1 MGLLSGDSRGQLFSL
16 DLLFA
21 LIPLVLVLGMVAS
34 DMDNITYL
42 IQDTV
47 YRSSTEKVAADTLN
61 TLLET
66 SGDPPN
72 WEENGTVNVAGL
84 AQYDFDKGVPVEGT
98 VASSKLSALNVSHVQ
113 NIVGNNYGF
122 YLNVTTI
129 DDKTLLKSI
138 GTNNV
143 GAYGAG
149 INSTAS
155 DIVRVEKVANY
166 GKLDIV
172 SSLKNGIRDPGQ
184 PRIYT
189 SPPDPFPTNNF
200 YLDIYDYYVLV
211 VNRGYDS
218 ATIDINGNTVVKGND
233 FQGKD
238 TRYVT
243 LPPKLIDES
252 FMKNQTSLQPN
263 SVKVR
268 TVSNPGASMD
278 VYIIRAPKGTPE
290 SDITLENVNPRPCRV
305 ILFLWTN

>member
-1 MGLLSGDSRGQLFSL
+1 MDGDSRGQLFSL

-47 YRSSTEKVAADTLN
+47 YRGSTERVAADTLN

-66 SGDPPN
+66 SGDPTT
-72 WEENGTVNVAGL
+72 WEKNGTVNVVGL
-84 AQYDFDKGVPVEGT
+84 AKYDSDKGVPLEGT
-98 VASSKLSALNVSHVQ
+98 VAATKLTALNVSNMQ
-113 NIVGNNYGF
+113 KLVGDNYGF

-129 DDKTLLKSI
+129 DDSTILKSI

-143 GAYGAG
+143 GASGAG

-166 GKLDIV
+166 AQLDVV
-172 SSLKNGIRDPGQ
+172 SSLKDGIRDAGV

-189 SPPDPFPTNNF
+189 SPPSPFPTDNF
-200 YLDIYDYYVLV
+200 YLNIYDYWVLV

-218 ATIDINGNTVVKGND
+218 ATVDINSNSVVKGNN
-233 FQGKD
+233 FNGQN
-238 TRYVT
+238 TRYT
-243 LPPKLIDES
+243 NITEQIDES
-252 FMKNQTSLQPN
+252 YLKNLTTLQDN
-263 SVKVR
+263 TVTVR

-278 VYIIRAPKGTPE
+278 VYIIQAPKGTPE
-290 SDITLENVNPRPCRV
+290 DQISLDNIRPRPCRV
-305 ILFLWTN
+305 ILFVWTN